1 MAASSPDSE
10 LGSIECFQNYTAP
23 EVFVQGLAGQIHQ
36 QDVEAI
42 IRAQKQMLQ
51 RFEKTNEMLSNCNS
65 LSATRFALAQKE
77 FKKHTALLVDM
88 KKDLDNI
95 FKRIRTIKT
104 KLSNQY
110 PAAFAVAQEEA
121 YKEEDEEEE
130 ERPPPSQNQS
140 LSSMQEDS
148 AKRASVSG
156 ESGHSSN
163 KSERMEEMEQSS
175 DGSRPDTERRMKK
188 TASSSSDSSS
198 SGAKLSSSSSF
209 DN

>member
-1 MAASSPDSE
+1 MAASSPESD

-23 EVFVQGLAGQIHQ
+23 EVFVQGLAGQINQ

-51 RFEKTNEMLSNCNS
+51 RFEKTNEMLSNCNA

-77 FKKHTALLVDM
+77 FKKHTALLVEM
-88 KKDLDNI
+88 KKDLDHI
-95 FKRIRTIKT
+95 FKRIRNIKT

-110 PAAFAVAQEEA
+110 PSAFTAAQEKVFKEA
-121 YKEEDEEEE
+121 DEDEEGESSN
-130 ERPPPSQNQS
+130 RNQVE
-140 LSSMQEDS
+140 SSENN
-148 AKRASVSG
+148 KRTSVSG
-156 ESGHSSN
+156 ESAQSGHSS
-163 KSERMEEMEQSS
+163 KSEQVEEMEQSS
-175 DGSRPDTERRMKK
+175 DGSRADTERQMKK

-198 SGAKLSSSSSF
+198 SAKLSSSSSF